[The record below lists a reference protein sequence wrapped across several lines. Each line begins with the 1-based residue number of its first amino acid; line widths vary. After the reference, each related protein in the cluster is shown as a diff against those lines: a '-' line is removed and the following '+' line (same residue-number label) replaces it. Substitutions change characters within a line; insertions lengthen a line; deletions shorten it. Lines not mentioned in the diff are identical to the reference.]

1 MLVMIEARRGCVGAL
16 LVYGVTL
23 MMLSLVG
30 SLRDDTH
37 YKTALV
43 VFGVNALVVFGVTL
57 VTSRGI
63 ARIKRCSA
71 QLVAALAFARVVR
84 LAHRY
89 DSVWILVIGAMAAF
103 GLAHV
108 IEQHDVR
115 STRT

>member
-1 MLVMIEARRGCVGAL
+1 MLAMIEARRGCAGAL

-23 MMLSLVG
+23 MLLSLVG

-43 VFGVNALVVFGVTL
+43 VYGVNAIVVFGVTL
-57 VTSRGI
+57 LTSRGI
-63 ARIKRCSA
+63 AAIIRCSA
-71 QLVAALAFARVVR
+71 QLIAALAFARVVP

-103 GLAHV
+103 GIAHV
-108 IEQHDVR
+108 IEPHDVR
-115 STRT
+115 STQI

>member
-1 MLVMIEARRGCVGAL
+1 MIEIRRGCPGAL

-37 YKTALV
+37 YKTAMV

-57 VTSRGI
+57 MTNRGR

-71 QLVAALAFARVVR
+71 QLIAALVFARVVP

-89 DSVWILVIGAMAAF
+89 DSVWVLVIGAMAAF
-103 GLAHV
+103 GIAHL
-108 IEQHDVR
+108 IEPPSVNTSASR
-115 STRT
+115 G